1 MPSKIFSAATVGL
14 TGALVEVEVDTLKK
28 GLHNFTIVGLAD
40 TSVKESRDRVS
51 SAIKNSGFK
60 PPYQCGRITANL
72 APANLPKASPIY
84 DLPIAI
90 GFLMTTGQIEFETN
104 NKMFVGELALDG
116 RVRPIK
122 GALPIALF
130 AKDQGIEEL
139 YLPEDNIGE
148 VSVVEG
154 IKIIPV
160 KNLISVVNHLSGYEL
175 IEPAEKISAEKLCQ
189 YAETELDMKY
199 VKGHEHAKRAL
210 EIAAAGGHN
219 VLFHGP
225 PGSGKTLLAK
235 TFISILPRLDL
246 EESLEVTKIYS
257 VSGMLDDNQKLITI
271 RPFRSPHHSAS
282 AVSLIGGGTN
292 PSPGEISL
300 AHRGVLFLDEF
311 AEFPRLVLENL
322 RQPLEDGLVT
332 IARAQGTLTFPAHF
346 IMVAAMNPCPCGF
359 ATDPDKECTCTPV
372 QKIRYTQKI
381 SGPILDRI
389 DMHVEVSRINVDKL
403 ESTELGEKSVDI
415 RTRVEKARNI
425 QKARLQD
432 LSEITNAE
440 LSSKQ
445 VRQFC
450 ELDDE
455 SKGLLRSATE
465 RLNLSARAYH
475 RIIKLARTI
484 ADLDGSE
491 KILKNHIAEGIQ
503 YRAKGE

>member
-1 MPSKIFSAATVGL
+1 MPSKIFSAATIGL
-14 TGALVEVEVDTLKK
+14 SGALVEVEVDTLKK
-28 GLHNFTIVGLAD
+28 GMHNFTIVGLPD

-90 GFLMTTGQIEFETN
+90 GFLMTTGQIEFETK

-130 AKDQGIEEL
+130 AKDIGIEEL
-139 YLPEDNIGE
+139 YLPEENIGE
-148 VSVVEG
+148 ASVVTG
-154 IKIIPV
+154 LKIIPV
-160 KNLISVVNHLSGYEL
+160 KNLIDVVRHLTQQEI
-175 IEPAEKISAEKLCQ
+175 IEPAPTVSAEELCH

-235 TFISILPRLDL
+235 TFISILPRLNL
-246 EESLEVTKIYS
+246 EEALEVTKIYS
-257 VSGMLDDNQKLITI
+257 VSGMLNDNKKLINI

-359 ATDPDKECTCTPV
+359 ATDPEKECTCTPV

-389 DMHVEVSRINVDKL
+389 DMHVEVSRINIDKL
-403 ESTELGEKSVDI
+403 ENNELAEDSKSI
-415 RTRVEKARNI
+415 RDRVEKAREI
-425 QKARLQD
+425 QKERLKDVQ
-432 LSEITNAE
+432 EITNAE

-455 SKGLLRSATE
+455 SRALLRAATE

-491 KILKNHIAEGIQ
+491 RILKNHVAEAIQ
-503 YRAKGE
+503 YRAKSE

>member
-1 MPSKIFSAATVGL
+1 MPSKIFSAATIGL
-14 TGALVEVEVDTLKK
+14 SGALVEVEVDVLKK
-28 GLHNFTIVGLAD
+28 GMHHFTLVGLPD
-40 TSVKESRDRVS
+40 TSVRESRDRVS
-51 SAIKNSGFK
+51 SALKNSRFK
-60 PPYQCGRITANL
+60 PPYQCGRITVNL

-84 DLPIAI
+84 DLPIAV
-90 GFLMTTGQIEFETN
+90 GFLVATDQIDFN
-104 NKMFVGELALDG
+104 SQNKMFVGELALDG
-116 RVRPIK
+116 KVRPIK

-130 AKDQGIEEL
+130 AKDKGIEEL
-139 YLPEDNIGE
+139 YLPAENINE
-148 VSVVEG
+148 ASV
-154 IKIIPV
+154 V
-160 KNLISVVNHLSGYEL
+160 KNLKIFPVENLTALVDHLTGRE
-175 IEPAEKISAEKLCQ
+175 IIQPAPEILAEKLCQ
-189 YAETELDMKY
+189 YVKTELDMKY
-199 VKGHEHAKRAL
+199 IKGHEHAKRAL

-219 VLFHGP
+219 VLFNGP

-235 TFISILPRLDL
+235 TFISILPRLTL
-246 EESLEVTKIYS
+246 EESLEITKIYS
-257 VSGMLDDNQKLITI
+257 VSGMLNEDQKLVTI

-359 ATDPDKECTCTPV
+359 ATDTEKECSCSPV
-372 QKIRYTQKI
+372 QKIRYSQKI

-389 DMHVEVSRINVDKL
+389 DMHVEVSRINIDKL
-403 ESTELGEKSVDI
+403 ESNDLAESSEEI
-415 RTRVEKARNI
+415 RNRVEKAREI
-425 QKARLQD
+425 QKNRLKD
-432 LSEITNAE
+432 VKEITNAE

-445 VRQFC
+445 IRQFC
-450 ELDDE
+450 QLEDE
-455 SKGLLRSATE
+455 SKSLLRSATE

-484 ADLDGSE
+484 ADLDNSLE
-491 KILKNHIAEGIQ
+491 IRKNHIAEAIQ

>member
-1 MPSKIFSAATVGL
+1 MPSKIYSAATIGL
-14 TGALVEVEVDTLKK
+14 SGALVEVEVDVLGK
-28 GLHNFTIVGLAD
+28 GLHTFTLVGLPD

-51 SAIKNSGFK
+51 SAIKNSRFK
-60 PPYQCGRITANL
+60 PPYQCGRITVNL

-90 GFLMTTGQIEFETN
+90 GFLIATHQIEFETE

-116 RVRPIK
+116 RVRPVR

-130 AKDQGIEEL
+130 AKEIGIKEL
-139 YLPEDNIGE
+139 YLPAENIEE
-148 VSVVEG
+148 VSVVED

-160 KNLISVVNHLSGYEL
+160 KTLASLVSHLNNEQI

-210 EIAAAGGHN
+210 EIAASGGHN

-235 TFISILPRLDL
+235 TFISILPRLNL

-359 ATDPDKECTCTPV
+359 ATDPDKECTCSPV
-372 QKIRYTQKI
+372 QRIRYTQKI

-389 DMHVEVSRINVDKL
+389 DMHVEVSRINIDKL
-403 ESTELGEKSVDI
+403 ESNELGEKSVDI
-415 RTRVEKARNI
+415 RNRVEKARNI
-425 QKARLQD
+425 QKDRLKD
-432 LSEITNAE
+432 VKEITNAE

-455 SKGLLRSATE
+455 SRALLRSATE